1 MNWAEL
7 QRDWTAAAPLL
18 LARSATARMTWL
30 PTASAAVG
38 KLAVPETVWAPFT
51 TVAAWGQF
59 QPPPIVP
66 IPIPGGDVIPAPGP
80 GVINSFFPG
89 IGGSFDGQ
97 DADPHGITN
106 FKGSVAMGY
115 TLGTATDNSGKQWA
129 VITDIRVYQGDY
141 VGAQPTF
148 GAGGSSSAKAH
159 GTFVEI

>member
-1 MNWAEL
+1 MRRILFVAL
-7 QRDWTAAAPLL
+7 SLL
-18 LARSATARMTWL
+18 FL
-30 PTASAAVG
+30 
-38 KLAVPETVWAPFT
+38 T

-66 IPIPGGDVIPAPGP
+66 VPIPGGDVVPAPGP

-89 IGGSFDGQ
+89 IGATYDGE

-106 FKGSVAMGY
+106 FKGNVAMGY
-115 TLGTATDNSGKQWA
+115 TLGTATDNAGKQWA

-141 VGAQPTF
+141 FGAQPTS